1 MKHSILIAS
10 AAAFMLLPVMAQGQ
24 AAPIVVLEYPAY
36 AGASSGGLDSNNV
49 FVADPNHTAH
59 HRVQPNETLSHII
72 TDYYAGS
79 GLDLSVVQMAIVK
92 KNKGAFVRGNP
103 NFLFAGQSYTFA
115 VVERDEES
123 CAWQSLWSAVAII
136 RFAPRPNLLY
146 WWLGCGILVA

>member
-10 AAAFMLLPVMAQGQ
+10 AAAFLLLPVMAQGQ

-36 AGASSGGLDSNNV
+36 ADAYSGGLDSNNV

-103 NFLFAGQSYTFA
+103 NFLFADKVIHLPSLNEMKNLVLGNHAGQPSRSSDSRQDQIYF
-115 VVERDEES
+115 
-123 CAWQSLWSAVAII
+123 I
-136 RFAPRPNLLY
+136 
-146 WWLGCGILVA
+146 GG

>member
-1 MKHSILIAS
+1 MKHSILIAF

-103 NFLFAGQSYTFA
+103 NFLFADKVIHLPSLNEMKNLVLGNHSGQPSRSSDSRQDQIYF
-115 VVERDEES
+115 
-123 CAWQSLWSAVAII
+123 I
-136 RFAPRPNLLY
+136 
-146 WWLGCGILVA
+146 GG

>member
-10 AAAFMLLPVMAQGQ
+10 AAAFLLLPVMAQGQ

-103 NFLFAGQSYTFA
+103 NFLFADKVIHLPSLNEMKNLVLGNQSGQPTRSSDSRQDQIYF
-115 VVERDEES
+115 
-123 CAWQSLWSAVAII
+123 I
-136 RFAPRPNLLY
+136 
-146 WWLGCGILVA
+146 GG

>member
-103 NFLFAGQSYTFA
+103 NFLFADKILHLPSLNEMKNLVLGNQSGQPTRSSDSRQDQIYF
-115 VVERDEES
+115 
-123 CAWQSLWSAVAII
+123 I
-136 RFAPRPNLLY
+136 
-146 WWLGCGILVA
+146 GG

>member
-103 NFLFAGQSYTFA
+103 NFLFADKVIHLPSLNEMKNLVLGNHAGQPSRSSDLRQDQIYF
-115 VVERDEES
+115 
-123 CAWQSLWSAVAII
+123 I
-136 RFAPRPNLLY
+136 
-146 WWLGCGILVA
+146 GG

>member
-1 MKHSILIAS
+1 MKYSILIAS

-36 AGASSGGLDSNNV
+36 AGASSGGLDSDNV

-103 NFLFAGQSYTFA
+103 NFLFADKVIHLPSLNEMKNLVLGNHSGQPSRSSDSRQDQIYF
-115 VVERDEES
+115 
-123 CAWQSLWSAVAII
+123 I
-136 RFAPRPNLLY
+136 
-146 WWLGCGILVA
+146 GG

>member
-1 MKHSILIAS
+1 MKYSILIAS
-10 AAAFMLLPVMAQGQ
+10 AAAFTLLPVMAQGQ

-103 NFLFAGQSYTFA
+103 NFLFADKVIHLPSLNEMKNLVLGNHSGQPSRSSDSRQDQIYF
-115 VVERDEES
+115 
-123 CAWQSLWSAVAII
+123 I
-136 RFAPRPNLLY
+136 
-146 WWLGCGILVA
+146 GG

>member
-10 AAAFMLLPVMAQGQ
+10 AAAFLLLPVMAQGQ

-103 NFLFAGQSYTFA
+103 NFLFADKVIHLPSLNEMKNLVLGNHSGQPSRSSDSHQDQIYY
-115 VVERDEES
+115 
-123 CAWQSLWSAVAII
+123 I
-136 RFAPRPNLLY
+136 
-146 WWLGCGILVA
+146 GG

>member
-10 AAAFMLLPVMAQGQ
+10 AAAFLLLPVMAQGQ

-49 FVADPNHTAH
+49 FDADPNHTAH

-103 NFLFAGQSYTFA
+103 NFLFADKVIHLPSLNEMKNLVLGNHSGQPSRSSDSRQDQIYF
-115 VVERDEES
+115 
-123 CAWQSLWSAVAII
+123 I
-136 RFAPRPNLLY
+136 
-146 WWLGCGILVA
+146 GG

>member
-10 AAAFMLLPVMAQGQ
+10 AAAFMLLPVVAQGQ

-103 NFLFAGQSYTFA
+103 NFLFADKVLHLPSLNEMKNLVLGNHSGQPSRSSDSRQDQIYF
-115 VVERDEES
+115 
-123 CAWQSLWSAVAII
+123 I
-136 RFAPRPNLLY
+136 
-146 WWLGCGILVA
+146 GG

>member
-10 AAAFMLLPVMAQGQ
+10 AAAFLLLPVMAQGQ

-92 KNKGAFVRGNP
+92 KNKGAFVRDNP
-103 NFLFAGQSYTFA
+103 NFLFADKVIHLPSLNEMKNLVLGNHSGQPSRSSDSRQDQIYF
-115 VVERDEES
+115 
-123 CAWQSLWSAVAII
+123 I
-136 RFAPRPNLLY
+136 
-146 WWLGCGILVA
+146 GG

>member
-1 MKHSILIAS
+1 MKHSILITS

-92 KNKGAFVRGNP
+92 KNKGAFVRDNP
-103 NFLFAGQSYTFA
+103 NFLFADKVIHLPSLNEMKNLVLGNHSGQPSRSSDSRQDQIYF
-115 VVERDEES
+115 
-123 CAWQSLWSAVAII
+123 I
-136 RFAPRPNLLY
+136 
-146 WWLGCGILVA
+146 GG

>member
-49 FVADPNHTAH
+49 FVADPSYTAS

-92 KNKGAFVRGNP
+92 KNKRAFVRGNP
-103 NFLFAGQSYTFA
+103 NFLFADRVLHLPSLNEMKNLVLGNQSGQPTRSSDSRQDQIYF
-115 VVERDEES
+115 
-123 CAWQSLWSAVAII
+123 I
-136 RFAPRPNLLY
+136 
-146 WWLGCGILVA
+146 GG

>member
-79 GLDLSVVQMAIVK
+79 GIDLSVVQMAIVK

-103 NFLFAGQSYTFA
+103 NFLFADKVIHLPSLNEMKNLVLGNHSGQPSRSSDSRQDQIYF
-115 VVERDEES
+115 
-123 CAWQSLWSAVAII
+123 I
-136 RFAPRPNLLY
+136 
-146 WWLGCGILVA
+146 GG

>member
-10 AAAFMLLPVMAQGQ
+10 TAAFMLLPVMAQGQ

-103 NFLFAGQSYTFA
+103 NFLFADKVIHLPSLNEMKNLVLGNHSGQPSRSSDSRQDQIYF
-115 VVERDEES
+115 
-123 CAWQSLWSAVAII
+123 I
-136 RFAPRPNLLY
+136 
-146 WWLGCGILVA
+146 GG

>member
-1 MKHSILIAS
+1 MKHSILITS

-103 NFLFAGQSYTFA
+103 NFLFADKVIHLPSLNEMKNLVLGNHSGQPSRSSDSRQDQIYF
-115 VVERDEES
+115 
-123 CAWQSLWSAVAII
+123 I
-136 RFAPRPNLLY
+136 
-146 WWLGCGILVA
+146 GG

>member
-10 AAAFMLLPVMAQGQ
+10 AAAFMLLPVVAQGQ

-103 NFLFAGQSYTFA
+103 NFLFADKVIHLPSLNEMKNLVLGNHAGQPSRSSDLRQDQIYF
-115 VVERDEES
+115 
-123 CAWQSLWSAVAII
+123 I
-136 RFAPRPNLLY
+136 
-146 WWLGCGILVA
+146 GG

>member
-1 MKHSILIAS
+1 
-10 AAAFMLLPVMAQGQ
+10 MLLPVMAQGQ

-103 NFLFAGQSYTFA
+103 NFLFADKVLHLPSLNEMKNLVLGNHSGQPSRSSDSRQDQIYF
-115 VVERDEES
+115 
-123 CAWQSLWSAVAII
+123 I
-136 RFAPRPNLLY
+136 
-146 WWLGCGILVA
+146 GG

>member
-103 NFLFAGQSYTFA
+103 NFLFADKVIHLPSLNEMKNLVLGNHSGQPS
-115 VVERDEES
+115 RS
-123 CAWQSLWSAVAII
+123 S
-136 RFAPRPNLLY
+136 NLRQDQIY
-146 WWLGCGILVA
+146 FIGG

>member
-92 KNKGAFVRGNP
+92 KNKGAFVRDNP
-103 NFLFAGQSYTFA
+103 NFLFADKVIHLPSLNEMKNLVLGNHSGQPSRSSDSRQDQIYF
-115 VVERDEES
+115 
-123 CAWQSLWSAVAII
+123 I
-136 RFAPRPNLLY
+136 
-146 WWLGCGILVA
+146 GG

>member
-10 AAAFMLLPVMAQGQ
+10 AAAFLLLPVMAQGQ

-59 HRVQPNETLSHII
+59 HRVQPNETLSYSI

-103 NFLFAGQSYTFA
+103 NFLFADKVLHLPSLNEMKNLVLGNHSGQPSRSSDSRQDQIYF
-115 VVERDEES
+115 
-123 CAWQSLWSAVAII
+123 I
-136 RFAPRPNLLY
+136 
-146 WWLGCGILVA
+146 GG

>member
-92 KNKGAFVRGNP
+92 KNKDAFVRGNP
-103 NFLFAGQSYTFA
+103 NFLFADKVIHLPSLNEMKNLVLGNHSGQPSRSSDSRQDQIYF
-115 VVERDEES
+115 
-123 CAWQSLWSAVAII
+123 I
-136 RFAPRPNLLY
+136 
-146 WWLGCGILVA
+146 GG

>member
-24 AAPIVVLEYPAY
+24 AAPIVVLEYPAHG
-36 AGASSGGLDSNNV
+36 GASSGTLDSNNV
-49 FVADPNHTAH
+49 FVADPNHTAR

-103 NFLFAGQSYTFA
+103 NFLFADKVLHLPSLNEMKNLVLGNQSGQPTRSSDSRQDQIYF
-115 VVERDEES
+115 
-123 CAWQSLWSAVAII
+123 I
-136 RFAPRPNLLY
+136 
-146 WWLGCGILVA
+146 GG

>member
-103 NFLFAGQSYTFA
+103 NFLFADKVLHLPSLNEMKNLVFGNHSGQPSRSSDSRQDQIYF
-115 VVERDEES
+115 
-123 CAWQSLWSAVAII
+123 I
-136 RFAPRPNLLY
+136 
-146 WWLGCGILVA
+146 GG

>member
-10 AAAFMLLPVMAQGQ
+10 AAAFLLLPVMAQGQ

-103 NFLFAGQSYTFA
+103 NFLFADKVIHLPSLNEMKNLVLGNHSGQPSRSSDSRQDQIYF
-115 VVERDEES
+115 
-123 CAWQSLWSAVAII
+123 I
-136 RFAPRPNLLY
+136 
-146 WWLGCGILVA
+146 GG

>member
-59 HRVQPNETLSHII
+59 HRVQPNETLSHIM

-103 NFLFAGQSYTFA
+103 NFLFADKVIHLPSLNEMKNLVLGNHSGQPSRSSDSRQDQIYF
-115 VVERDEES
+115 
-123 CAWQSLWSAVAII
+123 I
-136 RFAPRPNLLY
+136 
-146 WWLGCGILVA
+146 GG

>member
-1 MKHSILIAS
+1 MKHSILIVS

-24 AAPIVVLEYPAY
+24 ATPIVVLEYPAH
-36 AGASSGGLDSNNV
+36 AGVSSGGLDSNNV

-103 NFLFAGQSYTFA
+103 NFLFADKVLHLPSLNEMKNLVLGNHSGQRSRSSDSRQDQIYF
-115 VVERDEES
+115 
-123 CAWQSLWSAVAII
+123 I
-136 RFAPRPNLLY
+136 
-146 WWLGCGILVA
+146 GG

>member
-10 AAAFMLLPVMAQGQ
+10 AATFMLLPVMAQGQ

-49 FVADPNHTAH
+49 FVADPNHTAR

-103 NFLFAGQSYTFA
+103 NFLFADKVLHLPSLNEMKNLVLGNQSGQPTRSSDSRQDQIYF
-115 VVERDEES
+115 
-123 CAWQSLWSAVAII
+123 I
-136 RFAPRPNLLY
+136 
-146 WWLGCGILVA
+146 GG

>member
-103 NFLFAGQSYTFA
+103 NFLFADKVIHLPSLNEMKNLVLGNHSGQPSRSSDSRQDQIYF
-115 VVERDEES
+115 
-123 CAWQSLWSAVAII
+123 I
-136 RFAPRPNLLY
+136 
-146 WWLGCGILVA
+146 GG

>member
-10 AAAFMLLPVMAQGQ
+10 VAAFMLLPVMAQGQ

-103 NFLFAGQSYTFA
+103 NFLFADK
-115 VVERDEES
+115 VIHLP
-123 CAWQSLWSAVAII
+123 SLNEMK
-136 RFAPRPNLLY
+136 NLV
-146 WWLGCGILVA
+146 LGNHSGKPSRSSDSRQDQIYFIGG

>member
-36 AGASSGGLDSNNV
+36 AGASSGRLDSNNV

-103 NFLFAGQSYTFA
+103 NFLFADKVIHLPSLNEMKNLVLGNHSGQPSP
-115 VVERDEES
+115 S
-123 CAWQSLWSAVAII
+123 
-136 RFAPRPNLLY
+136 
-146 WWLGCGILVA
+146 

>member
-103 NFLFAGQSYTFA
+103 NFLFADKVLHLPSLNEMKNLVLGNHSGQPSRSSDSRQDQIYF
-115 VVERDEES
+115 
-123 CAWQSLWSAVAII
+123 I
-136 RFAPRPNLLY
+136 
-146 WWLGCGILVA
+146 GG